1 MAYLQNNT
9 SNKLFIEKGQIK
21 NKSNL
26 FDIKKNIGQHWL
38 VAPKVFLPRLLL
50 FTALYC
56 IVSDKHKSK

>member
-1 MAYLQNNT
+1 MDYLQNNT
-9 SNKLFIEKGQIK
+9 SNKLFIENRQIK

-26 FDIKKNIGQHWL
+26 FDIKNIGQHWL

>member
-1 MAYLQNNT
+1 MAYLQNYAT
-9 SNKLFIEKGQIK
+9 NKLCIEKQQIK

-26 FDIKKNIGQHWL
+26 FDIDKHWL